1 MYVFLKNN
9 NIHFNFNHDHFIEF
23 ESPID
28 NSLTLQLETYKT
40 KNYPLLVK
48 ILDPHGFLYSNIEP
62 HNFSISKLN
71 KDLLF
76 YEFFEIFANVT
87 LDNIFFIG
95 NFSKNNS
102 LIDYFL
108 YKEFLFECKT
118 KCDLCFFD
126 IDVEK
131 NDILKMISEFQNNN
145 GTSIIKIECL
155 KKHSD
160 LVYFLTTIFE
170 NVSLFRPKILTDN
183 YFYIICQNYN
193 NTYTVNFIKGF
204 EFGIHEKIPLYFLNI
219 INEYCSIIEQRCL
232 FYKSQIIFYSLHE
245 NNEKLKEL
253 KNKNIQNSIKW
264 CETYGVPHNNIRI
277 NMFSDKI
284 TMI

>member
-1 MYVFLKNN
+1 MYVFLKNK
-9 NIHFNFNHDHFIEF
+9 NIQFDFKDNLFVEL
-23 ESPID
+23 ESPIEK
-28 NSLTLQLETYKT
+28 SLSLQLETYKT
-40 KNYPLLVK
+40 MNYPLLVK
-48 ILDPHGFLYSNIEP
+48 IIDPYGFLYSNIEP

-71 KDLLF
+71 QDRLF
-76 YEFFEIFANVT
+76 YEFFEIFANIP

-102 LIDYFL
+102 LVDYFL

-131 NDILKMISEFQNNN
+131 NDVIKMISEFQNNN
-145 GTSIIKIECL
+145 GTSIIKIECS

-160 LVYFLTTIFE
+160 LIYFLTTIFE
-170 NVSLFRPKILTDN
+170 NVSLFRPKIVSDN
-183 YFYIICQNYN
+183 YFYIVCQKYN
-193 NTYTVNFIKGF
+193 NTYNVNYIKGF
-204 EFGIHEKIPLYFLNI
+204 AMGIHKKIPLYFLNI
-219 INEYCSIIEQRCL
+219 INEYYSIIEQRTF
-232 FYKSQIIFYSLHE
+232 FYKSQVIFYSLHE

-264 CETYGVPHNNIRI
+264 CETYGVPHNNIKI
-277 NMFSDKI
+277 NMFSEKI
-284 TMI
+284 IMI